1 MKTRR
6 IIKGTSMGGVIEEA
20 YTPSNPPPY
29 PLVLNGDFL
38 LNTNGQTVYNSGT
51 PYGKETANGW
61 IMVDSATRTGSVEIL
76 NGGGVTLT
84 ATSNGFGFRQAFDFT
99 GAGKTYTLTCKISAV
114 NGNTTPLQIYLRNTD
129 YSVSYGTINNG
140 ISEVGVFSRTYS
152 IPDTA
157 NVPLQVYIAVE
168 STSTFTNTCEYT
180 IDYLKLEE
188 GSVSTAPNNLVTN
201 ATKAL
206 LADNATNATNIIPD
220 ENGAV
225 NPGGRGDGIVGNG
238 STALG
243 ALAAASGNY
252 STALG
257 NGATASGYFSIALG
271 QAATATTNHAIA
283 LGYTTA
289 ASGLQ
294 STALGCFSTVS
305 ESDSRVLQLGSNSGL
320 SVLRCKVNLSVTSDK
335 RDKADISDITS
346 ALAFVDKLNPITFVS
361 NDRTNYISEEGKRS
375 ENYHKYG
382 MCDYDRI
389 AHAAGT
395 KKGERRRCGLLAQ
408 EVIAAMQEVY
418 GTDNYANIV
427 NDNFHDLPEK
437 PSDVENKYT
446 LAYANLVPF
455 LIGAIKEL
463 NAEIKILKDKLSGA

>member
-1 MKTRR
+1 MKTRKT
-6 IIKGTSMGGVIEEA
+6 IKGTSVEGLIEEA

-38 LNTNGQTVYNSGT
+38 LNTNGQTIYNSGT

-61 IMVDSATRTGSVEIL
+61 IMVDSSVRTGSVEVL
-76 NGGGVTLT
+76 NGGGVKLT

-140 ISEVGVFSRTYS
+140 ITAVGVFSRTYS
-152 IPDTA
+152 ISDTA

-225 NPGGRGDGIVGNG
+225 NPNGRGDATVGDN
-238 STALG
+238 SIALG
-243 ALAAASGNY
+243 PNATASEDNSIALGLNATASEIGAIALGPAIASGGF
-252 STALG
+252 SIALG
-257 NGATASGYFSIALG
+257 SGATASGVSSIALG
-271 QAATATTNHAIA
+271 PYSKT
-283 LGYTTA
+283 
-289 ASGLQ
+289 
-294 STALGCFSTVS
+294 S
-305 ESDSRVLQLGSNSGL
+305 ESDSSTIQLGANADL
-320 SVLRCKVNLSVTSDK
+320 STLRCNVNLSVTSDK
-335 RDKADISDITS
+335 RDKADISEITS
-346 ALAFVDKLNPITFVS
+346 ALAFINKLNPITFVS

-382 MCDYDRI
+382 MCDYDRTS
-389 AHAAGT
+389 HAAGT